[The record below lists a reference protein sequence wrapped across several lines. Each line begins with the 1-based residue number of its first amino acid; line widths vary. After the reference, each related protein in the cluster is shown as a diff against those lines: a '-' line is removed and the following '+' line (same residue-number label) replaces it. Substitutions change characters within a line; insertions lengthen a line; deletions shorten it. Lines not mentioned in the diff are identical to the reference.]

1 MMSGPKITYI
11 TRFKWKINH
20 VTAVASSASPN
31 SSLFS
36 ENFLINGTSATA
48 CLIFVHT
55 NPNSQEFCS
64 LFLKGTSADPNARGK
79 AKYEFWI
86 ENKEH
91 QRIGAQIEREYNPK
105 RIGMVGVGH
114 FALRSK
120 IYLPSPFIRENTI
133 IIKCVVKYAVDSSK
147 KDENAKLIPSDKT
160 INGCTLESNRLHFY
174 VPRYLLIMQSNYFKR
189 LLEEETPEAR
199 TGIIHIENIRNDT
212 MKKFVYFMSMGTFF
226 PTYDMFEELYA
237 LAYRYESDQLKAECK
252 SKCLSSKKM
261 GHLIDSLKLGFIY
274 DDKDLKEHATYHLK
288 KRYSPQT
295 SLGYFETDEWIKFAA
310 TDLRLA
316 LKIKVAAYKSVGS
329 LPMNYT

>member
-147 KDENAKLIPSDKT
+147 KDENAKLIPSDKN

-189 LLEEETPEAR
+189 LLEEETPEAQ
-199 TGIIHIENIRNDT
+199 TGIIHLENIRNDT
-212 MKKFVYFMSMGTFF
+212 MRKLAYCMSIGTFVSSC
-226 PTYDMFEELYA
+226 DALEELYE

-252 SKCLSSKKM
+252 SKCLGSM
-261 GHLIDSLKLGFIY
+261 RMDYLLTSLKIGFIY
-274 DDKDLKEHATYHLK
+274 DDLELKKHAIYYLKE
-288 KRYSPQT
+288 RYYP
-295 SLGYFETDEWIKFAA
+295 I
-310 TDLRLA
+310 
-316 LKIKVAAYKSVGS
+316 
-329 LPMNYT
+329 